1 MISTSEVG
9 IVLSVDH
16 GIISNRIVL
25 SCYIKHRA
33 IDTVCIER
41 IINKVL
47 HVLAVL
53 SLVGNLNSLQG
64 ILEIAIFV
72 NICIALLKHLDS
84 PVSIVN
90 REMSVPHSGFLI

>member
-1 MISTSEVG
+1 MKSTSEVG

-25 SCYIKHRA
+25 SCYIKHRP

-53 SLVGNLNSLQG
+53 SLVGNLNSFQV
-64 ILEIAIFV
+64 IIVIAEIAVIE
-72 NICIALLKHLDS
+72 IGLLKHLNS
-84 PVSIVN
+84 PVGIVN
-90 REMSVPHSGFLI
+90 RDMSILDSGFLI